1 MEITSSYQAE
11 ILTNADMKNTV
22 QIYRKAL
29 AFFIDVCNKEWT
41 NISPIDTQQ
50 KRQRHIERLIH
61 PTKSNPNPKYP
72 FDIKGSEYYKF
83 PSYLRRAAINDAI
96 GAVSSYRS
104 NYTNWQNDG
113 KKGNAPILQH
123 DRHSMPVFY
132 NKNMYKE
139 TAPKNA
145 KYPKGISP
153 DDENVRWLKLYK
165 NKDWI
170 WAPVKLRRT
179 DINYINKYWGACED
193 KSAPVLEKIH
203 NKYYL
208 RFSFTETVILSD
220 TPIAK
225 QIICAVDLGI
235 NTDAVCSIMKTD
247 GTILARKFIDFTSDK
262 DRMIHAMNRTRCKQ
276 SKYGPKSTRG
286 LWAYVKRLNEDRA
299 KKISA
304 AIVEFA
310 SQQSVDAI
318 VMEHLDFKGCK
329 KRGSKAQRLSMW
341 NHGIIREKV
350 EQKSH
355 LLGIRIATIC
365 AWKTSALAFDGSG
378 SVARDDNNHA
388 LATFTTGKQ
397 YNCDLSASYNIG
409 ARYFIRG
416 LLKSLP
422 ATEESRVKAK
432 VPDAGRR
439 TSCTLSTLRALAK
452 ELSAA

>member
-11 ILTNADMKNTV
+11 ILTNVDMKNTV

-50 KRQRHIERLIH
+50 KRQRYVERLIH
-61 PTKSNPNPKYP
+61 PTKSSPNPKYP

-83 PSYLRRAAINDAI
+83 PSYLRRAAINNAI

-104 NYTNWQNDG
+104 NYKNWADNE
-113 KKGNAPILQH
+113 KKRNAPTLQM
-123 DRHSMPVFY
+123 DRHAMPVFY
-132 NKNMYKE
+132 NTNMYKE
-139 TAPKNA
+139 DAPKND
-145 KYPKGISP
+145 KYPKGMNP
-153 DDENVRWLKLYK
+153 GGDNVRWLKLYQ
-165 NKDWI
+165 NNDWV
-170 WAPVKLRRT
+170 WVPVKLRKT
-179 DINYINKYWGACED
+179 DIKYID
-193 KSAPVLEKIH
+193 KCWCLYSDVSAPILEKRH
-203 NKYYL
+203 SKYYL
-208 RFSFTETVILSD
+208 RFSFTKVINLTD
-220 TPIAK
+220 TPVKK
-225 QIICAVDLGI
+225 QIVCSVDLGI
-235 NTDAVCSIMKTD
+235 NTDAVCSIMDAD
-247 GTILARKFIDFTSDK
+247 GTILARKFIDFPSDK
-262 DRMIHAMNRTRCKQ
+262 DRMYRAMNRTRRKQ
-276 SKYGPKSTRG
+276 SKHGPKSARG

-310 SQQSVDAI
+310 SQHSVDAI
-318 VMEHLDFKGCK
+318 VMEHLDFKGCR

-350 EQKSH
+350 EHKAH

-378 SVARDDNNHA
+378 SVTREDNNHA
-388 LATFTTGKQ
+388 LATFTTGKR

-409 ARYFIRG
+409 ARYFIRE

-432 VPDAGRR
+432 VPDVGRR
-439 TSCTLSTLRALAK
+439 TSCTLSTLRVFVK

>member
-1 MEITSSYQAE
+1 
-11 ILTNADMKNTV
+11 
-22 QIYRKAL
+22 
-29 AFFIDVCNKEWT
+29 
-41 NISPIDTQQ
+41 
-50 KRQRHIERLIH
+50 
-61 PTKSNPNPKYP
+61 
-72 FDIKGSEYYKF
+72 
-83 PSYLRRAAINDAI
+83 
-96 GAVSSYRS
+96 
-104 NYTNWQNDG
+104 
-113 KKGNAPILQH
+113 
-123 DRHSMPVFY
+123 MPVFY

-139 TAPKNA
+139 DAPKNA
-145 KYPKGISP
+145 KYPKSMNPGDGNI
-153 DDENVRWLKLYK
+153 RWLKLYR
-165 NKDWI
+165 NNDWVWI
-170 WAPVKLRRT
+170 PVRLRKT
-179 DINYINKYWGACED
+179 DINYINKYWGTCED
-193 KSAPVLEKIH
+193 KSAPALEKIH

-220 TPIAK
+220 TPIAE

-235 NTDAVCSIMKTD
+235 NTDAVCSIMKAD
-247 GTILARKFIDFTSDK
+247 GTILARKFIDFASDK
-262 DRMIHAMNRTRCKQ
+262 DRMIHAMNRTRRKQ
-276 SKYGPKSTRG
+276 SKYGPKSARG

-310 SQQSVDAI
+310 SQHSVDTI

-350 EQKSH
+350 EQKAH

-378 SVARDDNNHA
+378 SVTRDDNNHA

-409 ARYFIRG
+409 ARYFIRE

-439 TSCTLSTLRALAK
+439 TSCTLSTLRALVK

>member
-11 ILTNADMKNTV
+11 ILTNVDMKNTV

-50 KRQRHIERLIH
+50 KRQRYVERLIH
-61 PTKSNPNPKYP
+61 PTKSSPNPKYP

-83 PSYLRRAAINDAI
+83 PSYLRRAAINNAI

-104 NYTNWQNDG
+104 NYKNWADND
-113 KKGNAPILQH
+113 
-123 DRHSMPVFY
+123 
-132 NKNMYKE
+132 MYKKD
-139 TAPKNA
+139 APKNA
-145 KYPKGISP
+145 KYPKGMNP
-153 DDENVRWLKLYK
+153 GGDNVRWLKLYQ
-165 NKDWI
+165 NNDWV
-170 WAPVKLRRT
+170 WVPVKLRKT
-179 DINYINKYWGACED
+179 DIKYID
-193 KSAPVLEKIH
+193 KCWCLYSDVSAPILEKRH
-203 NKYYL
+203 SKYYL
-208 RFSFTETVILSD
+208 RFSFTKVINLTD
-220 TPIAK
+220 TPVKK
-225 QIICAVDLGI
+225 QIVCSVDLGI
-235 NTDAVCSIMKTD
+235 NTDAVCSIMDAD
-247 GTILARKFIDFTSDK
+247 GTILARKFIDFPSDK
-262 DRMIHAMNRTRCKQ
+262 DRMYRAMNRTRRKQ
-276 SKYGPKSTRG
+276 SEYGPKSARG

-310 SQQSVDAI
+310 SQHSVDAI
-318 VMEHLDFKGCK
+318 VMEHLDFKGCR

-350 EQKSH
+350 EQKAH

-378 SVARDDNNHA
+378 SVTREDNNHA
-388 LATFTTGKQ
+388 LATFTTGKR

-409 ARYFIRG
+409 ARYFIRE

-432 VPDAGRR
+432 VPDVGRR
-439 TSCTLSTLRALAK
+439 TSCTLSTLRVFVK

>member
-1 MEITSSYQAE
+1 M
-11 ILTNADMKNTV
+11 L
-22 QIYRKAL
+22 RK
-29 AFFIDVCNKEWT
+29 
-41 NISPIDTQQ
+41 
-50 KRQRHIERLIH
+50 
-61 PTKSNPNPKYP
+61 
-72 FDIKGSEYYKF
+72 
-83 PSYLRRAAINDAI
+83 
-96 GAVSSYRS
+96 
-104 NYTNWQNDG
+104 
-113 KKGNAPILQH
+113 
-123 DRHSMPVFY
+123 
-132 NKNMYKE
+132 
-139 TAPKNA
+139 
-145 KYPKGISP
+145 
-153 DDENVRWLKLYK
+153 
-165 NKDWI
+165 
-170 WAPVKLRRT
+170 T

-208 RFSFTETVILSD
+208 RFSFTEVVTLSD
-220 TPIAK
+220 TPIAE

-235 NTDAVCSIMKTD
+235 NTDAVCSIMKAD
-247 GTILARKFIDFTSDK
+247 GTILARKFIDFASDK
-262 DRMIHAMNRTRCKQ
+262 DRMIHAMNRTRRKQ
-276 SKYGPKSTRG
+276 SKYGPKSARG

-310 SQQSVDAI
+310 SQHSVDTI

-350 EQKSH
+350 EQKAH

-378 SVARDDNNHA
+378 SVTRDDNNHA
-388 LATFTTGKQ
+388 LAKFTTGKQ

-409 ARYFIRG
+409 ARYFIRE

-439 TSCTLSTLRALAK
+439 TSCTLSTLRMLVK